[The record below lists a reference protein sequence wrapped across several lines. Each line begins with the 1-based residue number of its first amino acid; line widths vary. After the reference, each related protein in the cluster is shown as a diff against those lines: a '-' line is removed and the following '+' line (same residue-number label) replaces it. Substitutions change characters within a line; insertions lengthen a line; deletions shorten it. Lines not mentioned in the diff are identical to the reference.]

1 MHPMAISDTNKYRS
15 RGSPG
20 VGGIKTGE
28 ERRHSLIFSKV
39 RWPSSSQTVGWLF
52 LRRRKIGSHMSVNL
66 AMKRLIYCN
75 LPKKPLISLL
85 VLKVGMSSM
94 ALIFYGSIF
103 IPHSLMICP
112 SNFPKV
118 IPKMHFLG
126 FNFNVNY
133 MILSKNLFKA
143 DLPCLETSLSCRPH
157 IPQHLYASC
166 RGTE

>member
-1 MHPMAISDTNKYRS
+1 MHPMAMFDTDNYRS
-15 RGSPG
+15 RRRLG
-20 VGGIKTGE
+20 VGSTKIGE

-52 LRRRKIGSHMSVNL
+52 LRRRKIGSHTSVNL